1 MATNPPPPT
10 LDLLIVGA
18 LTIDRFADGST
29 APGGSV
35 LHGARGAARAG
46 MRVGIVT
53 VAGPEPQARNG
64 LEELRRLGWLH
75 AEPAAA
81 TVTFRHE
88 SLAGLRRLT
97 LEVSA
102 GQLVCPP
109 AAVAPAAVLYAPVA
123 GELDANLG
131 GQLHEGAF
139 AAASLQGWLR
149 RLEVGRAVEA
159 LPLRAV
165 DSHLVARLRRMDL
178 LVLSREDLAASTS
191 SAGPG
196 GDQLDAIRAL
206 VGNDPLIALTD
217 GLAGAH
223 LDHRGSRMVVP
234 AAGVVHEVPTVGA
247 GDVFAALLAAFL
259 AARPRPFD
267 LARAADAARAAADG
281 VVTMLEGRRETSG
294 RGSG

>member
-1 MATNPPPPT
+1 
-10 LDLLIVGA
+10 L
-18 LTIDRFADGST
+18 R
-29 APGGSV
+29 PGV
-35 LHGARGAARAG
+35 
-46 MRVGIVT
+46 VT

-64 LEELRRLGWLH
+64 LQELRRLGWLH

-88 SLAGLRRLT
+88 SSAGLRRLT
-97 LEVSA
+97 LEVVPR
-102 GQLVCPP
+102 QLVCPP

-139 AAASLQGWLR
+139 GAASLQGWLR

-159 LPLRAV
+159 LPLGAV

-178 LVLSREDLAASTS
+178 LVLSREDLAASS
-191 SAGPG
+191 SSG
-196 GDQLDAIRAL
+196 GANDQLDALRAV
-206 VGNDPLIALTD
+206 VGPDPLVALTD
-217 GLAGAH
+217 GMAGAY
-223 LDHRGSRMVVP
+223 LDHHGSRMVVS
-234 AAGVVHEVPTVGA
+234 AAAVVDEVPTVGA
-247 GDVFAALLAAFL
+247 GDVFAALLAALL
-259 AARPRPFD
+259 AVRPRPFD

-281 VVTMLEGRRETSG
+281 VATMLEGRRETSG